1 VFSHISKCS
10 KKKKK
15 NGKLFHPEKVNML
28 NELDLNNKY
37 KNPHSTVLK
46 VI

>member
-1 VFSHISKCS
+1 
-10 KKKKK
+10 
-15 NGKLFHPEKVNML
+15 ML